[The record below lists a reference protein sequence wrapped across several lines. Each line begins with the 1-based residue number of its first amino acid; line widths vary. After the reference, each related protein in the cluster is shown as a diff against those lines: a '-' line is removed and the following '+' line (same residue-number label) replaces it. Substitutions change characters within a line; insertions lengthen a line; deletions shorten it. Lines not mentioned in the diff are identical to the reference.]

1 MLDQVSSVAET
12 RRHMAGV
19 VALGLSGSGLV
30 AVAGSKPWAD
40 LPTKS
45 GPIGL
50 NADELLKQPLCGAL
64 GLLLLATWGVILVTG
79 PLTRR
84 IAAGFSLV
92 VVAGVVMTVIN
103 GWSIAS
109 RAAEQLGGGTPT
121 RNNWIWAALIGAVVV
136 GAASGLALRLA
147 PTWPTMSA
155 RYDSPVS
162 AGPTL
167 QTSEVVGSEEGG
179 SDTQRELW
187 EQITDG
193 HDPTM
198 RQGPDTRA

>member
-1 MLDQVSSVAET
+1 MAET
-12 RRHMAGV
+12 RRHFVAV
-19 VALGLSGSGLV
+19 VALGLIGSGLI

-40 LPTKS
+40 LPTRAR
-45 GPIGL
+45 PIGL

-79 PLTRR
+79 SLTRR
-84 IAAGFSLV
+84 IAAGFSLI

-109 RAAEQLGGGTPT
+109 RAAVQLGEVHPT
-121 RNNWIWAALIGAVVV
+121 RNSWLWVALIGAVVV
-136 GAASGLALRLA
+136 GSASVLALRLA

-162 AGPTL
+162 PGPTL